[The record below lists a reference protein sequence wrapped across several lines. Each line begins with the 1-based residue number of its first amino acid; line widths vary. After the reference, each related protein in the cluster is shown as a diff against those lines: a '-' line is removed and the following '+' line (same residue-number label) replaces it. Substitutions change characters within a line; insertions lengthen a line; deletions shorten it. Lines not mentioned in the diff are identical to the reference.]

1 MPTENAMKTLNAAIA
16 AGLLAAA
23 PAFAAP
29 VLLDFELPANAS
41 FGSILEYYNGGQDQA
56 LNVGPDLGVSFSG
69 DALALIG
76 EPTVVNQP
84 SGVGV
89 MYPFS
94 ALATT
99 VMNVDFAFTG
109 LSFFYSSTSALAG
122 AVKVWSG
129 ANGTG
134 TEIASFDLLANAQA
148 NGCSGADFCN
158 FGSLGLAAFADARS
172 VTFAGTDAAFDNI
185 AITPI
190 PEPSTYA
197 LMALGLAGLAA
208 AARRNKKG

>member
-1 MPTENAMKTLNAAIA
+1 MKPLSTAAA
-16 AGLLAAA
+16 AVLLAAA

-56 LNVGPDLGVSFSG
+56 GNVGPDLGVRFSG

-76 EPTVVNQP
+76 EPTIANAP

-89 MYPFS
+89 LYPFS
-94 ALATT
+94 DVSTT
-99 VMNVDFAFTG
+99 VLNVDFAFTG
-109 LSFFYSSTSALAG
+109 LNFFYSSSSALAG
-122 AVKVWSG
+122 AVQVWSG
-129 ANGTG
+129 LNGTG
-134 TEIASFDLLANAQA
+134 SVITSFDLAANAQG
-148 NGCSGADFCN
+148 NGCTGADFCN
-158 FGSLGLAAFADARS
+158 FSSLGLAAFAETRS
-172 VTFAGTDAAFDNI
+172 VTFAGTEAAFDNI

-197 LMALGLAGLAA
+197 LMGFGLAGLAA
-208 AARRNKKG
+208 AARRRKKG